1 MTMTDW
7 FAALQPAVVGAV
19 LAWAGGGKLF
29 GRRAAALARRTAL
42 ARLTGPDRAVPAYR
56 AVGSAE
62 LGIGAVL
69 LLPPALAG
77 ETALAAVLCA
87 GLLGYLGYAR
97 VAAPDAPCGCLS
109 ARPTP
114 VRWRG
119 FARATALAAACV
131 LSTAA
136 AMIGAVAGLPWW
148 GAAVADRPLAAVA
161 VLVAELAVLLALSP
175 ELDTHWLLP
184 LRRLRL
190 RWSHPLAASATGAG
204 AGAVPMAGTLQQ
216 LLRSPAYQVAGGWL
230 RSDVLDTWDDGEWRV
245 LSYSANHGD
254 RPATAVFAV
263 PLRRYQP
270 AAVRAVLVDEPGQGV
285 LWEFAPQPVPV

>member
-1 MTMTDW
+1 MTDW

-19 LAWAGGGKLF
+19 LVWAGGGKLF

-56 AVGSAE
+56 TVGSAE
-62 LGIGAVL
+62 LGVGAVL

-109 ARPTP
+109 ARPVP

-131 LSTAA
+131 LATAVAA
-136 AMIGAVAGLPWW
+136 AGGLPWS
-148 GAAVADRPLAAVA
+148 GAAVAERPLAAVA
-161 VLVAELAVLLALSP
+161 VLVAELAVLLALFP
-175 ELDTHWLLP
+175 ELDAHWLLP

-190 RWSHPLAASATGAG
+190 RWSHPLAASVTGGDGAAPLAAT
-204 AGAVPMAGTLQQ
+204 VQQ

-230 RSDVLDTWDDGEWRV
+230 RSDVLDTWDDGDWRL
-245 LSYSANHGD
+245 LSYSARYGGG
-254 RPATAVFAV
+254 PATAVFAV

-270 AAVRAVLVDEPGQGV
+270 AAVRAVLVDQPGQSV
-285 LWEFAPQPVPV
+285 LWELPPQPVPV